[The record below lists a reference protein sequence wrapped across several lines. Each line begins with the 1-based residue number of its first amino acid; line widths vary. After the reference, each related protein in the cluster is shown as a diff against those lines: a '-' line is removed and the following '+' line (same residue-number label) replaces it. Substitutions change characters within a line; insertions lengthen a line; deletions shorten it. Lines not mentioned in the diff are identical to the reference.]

1 LFRSYLPAVDAG
13 VKDGKPDETFIH
25 SEKLV
30 LVDKQGIVRGF
41 YDGTDKEDV
50 DRLVLE
56 MRVLLDIYSK
66 N

>member
-1 LFRSYLPAVDAG
+1 